1 MFKKEIRGA
10 IIALVLI
17 SVGGLLLHLRIHPP
31 YKAPGQD
38 EKVPQAVEVIIPIN
52 TDAATATDA
61 LPREKKPEARGK
73 WDLFDLTPAVFCVLG
88 IIILPILFN
97 SARTVAWAYMLN
109 ILAVIVGT
117 VTMAYYSWD
126 HWEGPLTLSRLVLHT
141 TLADILI
148 LAAKLPLGHMIL
160 RHFRPRPKGGA

>member
-31 YKAPGQD
+31 YKAPKQD
-38 EKVPQAVEVIIPIN
+38 EQVRHAVEVIIPIN
-52 TDAATATDA
+52 TDAATAAEA
-61 LPREKKPEARGK
+61 LPSEKKPEAQGK
-73 WDLFDLTPAVFCVLG
+73 WDLFDLIPAVFCVLG

-109 ILAVIVGT
+109 VLAVVVGT
-117 VTMAYYSWD
+117 VTMAWVSLANWQ
-126 HWEGPLTLSRLVLHT
+126 GIMNSTLP
-141 TLADILI
+141 DILI

-160 RHFRPRPKGGA
+160 RHFRPKVGS